1 MKAEDFLE
9 EIKKGSAKGSMLTTI
24 AYDEVAQGKEYGGY
38 RFFYNSFKGY
48 ALYWHN
54 LKSGSTGY
62 EEVLT
67 TNQAMDALRCTRW
80 TGSFW
85 HSVMRRALH
94 YRLDAGEVSVLMLL
108 DTLSAGSC
116 LVQEMLGIKAVA

>member
-1 MKAEDFLE
+1 MATA
-9 EIKKGSAKGSMLTTI
+9 SSTTPSRVG
-24 AYDEVAQGKEYGGY
+24 E
-38 RFFYNSFKGY
+38 
-48 ALYWHN
+48 LYWHN

-67 TNQAMDALRCTRW
+67 TNQALDALRCTRW